1 MAPAR
6 RRRRRPAPPAAPHPR
21 SGRAAPRRPPNPSP
35 GPAKLLP
42 ARCAVRPA
50 ALPPLPALAGAGSS
64 GGWGYFWA
72 RAAARNL
79 RRSFQAQTGKS
90 SQKERT
96 SRRPS
101 RHTACAFQETLPGA
115 AGEEPPLNEPE
126 ADPRRPAPGG
136 WRTTG
141 LTTRAPAALAPAPVP
156 APRLR
161 LTAVG
166 SPPAV
171 HLPAAGAQRASHPGP
186 SGRTPAV
193 RADFQGPPGPGADS
207 SFVHGSGTAPAS
219 PPRLAL
225 ASSHSFAKPADAT
238 AGLVAPASPPRS
250 PFPPFSNVSLTR
262 VTDVSGFSP
271 LGGSSV
277 LNSATKDTILRARF
291 RGPVPG
297 GEEGEKTEL
306 KEKKELAQG
315 DTAFGI
321 ARCRISLVL
330 RLHL

>member
-72 RAAARNL
+72 RAAAR
-79 RRSFQAQTGKS
+79 R
-90 SQKERT
+90 
-96 SRRPS
+96 
-101 RHTACAFQETLPGA
+101 
-115 AGEEPPLNEPE
+115 EPPLNEPE